1 MPFDM
6 DPHYKLISEIA
17 TQQITDLNAVLARV
31 SAAEDAKGLTAYSS
45 LNREVA
51 DEAAE
56 LLYSTACTASLAA
69 YRREEPSRLVVGFL
83 PEILEILDRIRE
95 ELIRLRPSML
105 RSLRRSRQTVVYAR
119 AWATLVL
126 ALDAAGR
133 DLQTIIMYSSV
144 PARSCDPQ
152 GDAQMIAEDFFE
164 EAAAPA
170 LMPPPAFAASI
181 FDFANATA

>member
-1 MPFDM
+1 MPYDM
-6 DPHYKLISEIA
+6 DPHFKLISEIA
-17 TQQITDLNAVLARV
+17 AQQLTDLNAVLARV
-31 SAAEDAKGLTAYSS
+31 SAAQDAKGLTAYSS

-56 LLYSTACTASLAA
+56 LLYSAACTASLAA
-69 YRREEPSRLVVGFL
+69 YRREEPSRLVVGYL
-83 PEILEILDRIRE
+83 PEILEILDRIRD
-95 ELIRLRPSML
+95 ELIRLRPSMI
-105 RSLRRSRQTVVYAR
+105 RSLRRSRQTVIYAR
-119 AWATLVL
+119 AWAILVL

-152 GDAQMIAEDFFE
+152 GDAQLIAEAVFE
-164 EAAAPA
+164 EDEAPA
-170 LMPPPAFAASI
+170 ALPPSAFAASI

>member
-1 MPFDM
+1 MAFDM
-6 DPHYKLISEIA
+6 DPHFKLISEIA
-17 TQQITDLNAVLARV
+17 TQQLTDLNAVLGRV

-56 LLYSTACTASLAA
+56 LLYSAACTASLAA
-69 YRREEPSRLVVGFL
+69 YRREEPSRLVVGSL
-83 PEILEILDRIRE
+83 PEITEILDQIRA

-126 ALDAAGR
+126 ALDAAGP
-133 DLQTIIMYSSV
+133 DLPTVVMYSSV
-144 PARSCDPQ
+144 PARSCDPH
-152 GDAQMIAEDFFE
+152 GDAQLIAEAVFE
-164 EAAAPA
+164 DDEAPA
-170 LMPPPAFAASI
+170 AISPPAFASSI